1 MKNRLLSK
9 RLQNISYSQTLAM
22 SNKARKLKNKG
33 YDIINLSLGEPN
45 FSPPNF
51 ILNDAKKAIDEGS
64 YHYYTPVSGY
74 LELREVICKKF
85 YRDNGLKYIPSQIVV
100 STGGKQS
107 IMNVL
112 LSLLNPKD
120 EVIIPAPYWV
130 SYYQMVKLCEAIPII
145 IPTIMEKNFKIN
157 PKKLEESI
165 TKKTKLFILNTPC
178 NPTGSVYSYKELKNL
193 VEIFKRYPKII
204 ILSDEIYEHICY
216 SVKHTSIAIFP
227 DIYNRVITLNGLSK
241 AFSMTGWRIGYIG
254 APEWIAKSC
263 EKIQGQITSCAN
275 SIAQR
280 AAISAL
286 NASPIEIEYM
296 IKEFKKRRNLV
307 LDMMKEIPEFQIIN
321 KPNGAFY
328 VFPKVS
334 DLFGKK
340 FYGKIIQNSED
351 LSSFFLE
358 KAQVSTVSGSA
369 FGDNEY
375 LRISYATTEDQIVE
389 ALTRIKKSIKII

>member
-1 MKNRLLSK
+1 MKNRLSH

-22 SNKARKLKNKG
+22 SSKARELKNKG

-45 FSPPNF
+45 FYPPDF
-51 ILNDAKKAIDEGS
+51 VLDAAKKAIDEG

-74 LELREVICKKF
+74 LELRETICKKF
-85 YRDNGLKYIPSQIVV
+85 FRDNGLKYLPSQIVV

-112 LSLLNPKD
+112 LSLLNRND

-130 SYYQMVKLCEAIPII
+130 SYYQMVKLCEASPVI
-145 IPTIMEKNFKIN
+145 IPTTMETNFKIH
-157 PKKLEESI
+157 PKQLEEAI
-165 TKKTKLFILNTPC
+165 TPQTKLFIFSTPC
-178 NPTGSVYSYKELKNL
+178 NPTGSVYSYEELKSL
-193 VEIFKRYPKII
+193 AEIFKKYPKII

-216 SVKHTSIAIFP
+216 EKKHTSIAIFP
-227 DIYNRVITLNGLSK
+227 DIHNQVITLNGLSK

-263 EKIQGQITSCAN
+263 DKIQGQITSCAN

-286 NASPIEIEYM
+286 QASPMEIEYM
-296 IKEFKKRRNLV
+296 INEFKKRRDLV
-307 LDMMKEIPEFQIIN
+307 LEMIKEINGFQIN
-321 KPNGAFY
+321 KPHGAFY
-328 VFPKVS
+328 VFPNVS

-340 FYGKIIQNSED
+340 FDGRIIQNSDD
-351 LSSFFLE
+351 LSDFLLE
-358 KAQVSTVSGSA
+358 KAQVATVSGSA
-369 FGDNEY
+369 FGNKDG
-375 LRISYATTEDQIVE
+375 LRISYASTENKIIE
-389 ALTRIKKSIKII
+389 ALTRIKKTLM